1 MSYRSLSPTLWNTIS
16 FKAKICHFSI
26 VYRNAPYTMVPQR
39 TVSSWK
45 PENQMGT
52 NIPGQNKARR
62 MASNLHKYY
71 PSVMHLGQE
80 TKPFICKV
88 NTRCCQK
95 CLTQPEKASQSCQQL
110 VRLYSITLLDSW
122 VHKESRLGF
131 HLRTTFF
138 NLVCLFVLHS
148 VIRSIHRDS
157 GSTLR
162 TIRSYLEGREGE

>member
-26 VYRNAPYTMVPQR
+26 VYRNAPYTTVPQR

-45 PENQMGT
+45 LENQMGT

-71 PSVMHLGQE
+71 PSVMHLGRE

-95 CLTQPEKASQSCQQL
+95 CLTQPEKACQSCQRL
-110 VRLYSITLLDSW
+110 VCLYSVTLLYLW
-122 VHKESRLGF
+122 VHKESHDWVFIFTQLF
-131 HLRTTFF
+131 LTL
-138 NLVCLFVLHS
+138 LVCLYCIQSYVQS
-148 VIRSIHRDS
+148 IVIKDLPCGPYEVI
-157 GSTLR
+157 
-162 TIRSYLEGREGE
+162 